1 MDIQEIQAL
10 PRDSSGTA
18 ASRRLRREG
27 RMPAVMYGHGEGS
40 ASISVDAV
48 EMEQAIHDHNLIL
61 CVNIDGEE
69 QNVQIKDL
77 QFDYLGDRIIHV
89 DLVRINLDE
98 KIVVNVPVH
107 TEGDPVGVEDEGG
120 VLQLRQ
126 HALEVECLPTNIPE
140 SVDLNVEEM
149 HLHDTLLIRDI
160 EFPEGVEP
168 VGDPD
173 TAVVVITTPTEEVEE
188 EEELEAAT
196 LMAEPEVIGREE
208 EEEEEMPEEGAP
220 PAEAEEE

>member
-10 PRDSSGTA
+10 SRETSGTA

-27 RMPAVMYGHGEGS
+27 RLPAVMYGHGEGS
-40 ASISVDAV
+40 VSLSLDAV
-48 EMEQAIHDHNLIL
+48 EIRQAIHDHNLIL
-61 CVNIDGEE
+61 CVKLDGEE

-77 QFDYLGDRIIHV
+77 QFDYLSDSIIHV

-98 KIVVNVPVH
+98 RIVVNVPVN
-107 TEGDPVGVEDEGG
+107 TEGEPIGVEEEGG

-140 SVDLNVEEM
+140 DITVNIEDLHM
-149 HLHDTLLIRDI
+149 HDTLLIRDI
-160 EFPEGVEP
+160 EFPEGVVP
-168 VGDPD
+168 VDDPD

-188 EEELEAAT
+188 EEELEAASF
-196 LMAEPEVIGREE
+196 MAEPELIGRE
-208 EEEEEMPEEGAP
+208 EEEEEMPEEGMP
-220 PAEAEEE
+220 PAEEGEEE